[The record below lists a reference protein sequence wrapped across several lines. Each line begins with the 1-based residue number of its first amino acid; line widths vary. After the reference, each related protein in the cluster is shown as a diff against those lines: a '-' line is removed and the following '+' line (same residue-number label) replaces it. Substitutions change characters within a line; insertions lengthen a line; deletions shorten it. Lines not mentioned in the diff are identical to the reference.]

1 MRLSDVIK
9 QCREAG
15 ATSVELYEDG
25 KIKSLTF
32 ASATVVVK
40 RTKSREEILE
50 EEKEARNPRRN
61 ALDLAVELTA
71 ENTQRPGKVKRG

>member
-9 QCREAG
+9 QCKEAG

-32 ASATVVVK
+32 GAPRPAPKKLT
-40 RTKSREEILE
+40 REQELAAE
-50 EEKEARNPRRN
+50 QEARNPRRN
-61 ALDLAVELTA
+61 AIDLAVELTA
-71 ENTQRPGKVKRG
+71 EDSQRRKVKRG